1 MTKRDELLVTVITTA
16 DYMARWDVLSDD
28 VMDWIDAAIKT
39 TSYYDRVMWKAVR
52 DAYNGLL
59 TAFEFEDIMLKQIS
73 YQFRRGWLAGLREL
87 GLSMTPEM
95 EAELQA
101 AMVEEIGYVQKL
113 MDDIRQAAIDESG
126 YDQFRDRVR
135 MWAHRYDEMR
145 NRALLFAGGN
155 TLLTWEL
162 GNTEIHCDGS
172 KGNDKNCLSRAGMTK
187 PAADWNRDVRPQSR
201 ELECGGWR
209 CDCRLVMVDT
219 GMLFAPRYR

>member
-59 TAFEFEDIMLKQIS
+59 TAYEFEDIMLQQIS
-73 YQFRRGWLAGLREL
+73 FQFRRGWLAGLREL
-87 GLSMTPEM
+87 GASMTPEM
-95 EAELQA
+95 EAELQD
-101 AMVEEIGYVQKL
+101 AMVEELTYVQKL
-113 MDDIRQAAIDESG
+113 MNDITQAARDESG

-155 TLLTWEL
+155 TLLTWEY
-162 GNTEIHCDGS
+162 GATEDHCDDCREYEGTT
-172 KGNDKNCLSRAGMTK
+172 RAAIEWQK
-187 PAADWNRDVRPQSR
+187 YKAPQSR

-209 CDCRLVMVDT
+209 CDCRLVPLDT

>member
-1 MTKRDELLVTVITTA
+1 MTKRDELLTVLADALRPVTATT
-16 DYMARWDVLSDD
+16 DYMARWNVYPSHEA
-28 VMDWIDAAIKT
+28 MDWIDAAIKT

-52 DAYNGLL
+52 DAYSGLL
-59 TAFEFEDIMLKQIS
+59 TAYEFEDIMLKQIS
-73 YQFRRGWLAGLREL
+73 FQFRRGWLAGLREL

-126 YDQFRDRVR
+126 HDQFRDRVR

-155 TLLTWEL
+155 TLLTWEY
-162 GNTEIHCDGS
+162 GATEDHCTDCKEYES
-172 KGNDKNCLSRAGMTK
+172 TTRTAI
-187 PAADWNRDVRPQSR
+187 DWQKYEAPQSR

-209 CDCRLVMVDT
+209 CDCKLVIVD
-219 GMLFAPRYR
+219 APRYR